1 MKKWLSI
8 LLAMTM
14 TCGLLS
20 GCGGSTS
27 ADSADGVEPIV
38 LKYAT
43 SHTMTAASTVR
54 TMEAFDRITE
64 QTDGAVQFEVYP
76 DNQLGSLGDIMEQ
89 MRSGMPIM
97 LFVGFDMIGDF
108 VPEAGAIYF
117 PYVFE
122 DINEIFPLVES
133 EWYAGVEE
141 DIIASGVTPLGYGA
155 AGYRNF
161 IGSKPVR
168 SAEDIKGLMARM
180 APSEMAQ
187 NFITLCGG
195 SPTTSTWVDN
205 YSLLQTGVFDTCEA
219 DIELLWSSSL
229 YEVSDYLSITEH
241 FTSPCTILINNDVL
255 AQLSPE
261 HQEIMK
267 TEISRAMREQ
277 TEDTV
282 ANQDTY
288 LQKFKDSGIEVIE
301 DVDKES
307 FAPYIPQLYEKL
319 GLDPGLYDTIRAAI
333 EENK

>member
-27 ADSADGVEPIV
+27 DDSADAVEPVV

-205 YSLLQTGVFDTCEA
+205 
-219 DIELLWSSSL
+219 
-229 YEVSDYLSITEH
+229 
-241 FTSPCTILINNDVL
+241 
-255 AQLSPE
+255 
-261 HQEIMK
+261 
-267 TEISRAMREQ
+267 
-277 TEDTV
+277 
-282 ANQDTY
+282 
-288 LQKFKDSGIEVIE
+288 
-301 DVDKES
+301 
-307 FAPYIPQLYEKL
+307 
-319 GLDPGLYDTIRAAI
+319 
-333 EENK
+333 